1 MSEEFV
7 IREVDIQKD
16 AAKLA
21 EMWRASDDQWPG
33 TWSGGTEITPAMVM
47 EGYERERML
56 NVYVV
61 ETPEGDKIVGYCG
74 LNERQEEKGVGY
86 VDLLNVQPGYQGR
99 SLGRR
104 LLQRCIERCVEL
116 KFHLLTLHTWA
127 GNLKAVPLYKKV
139 GFFWVPDTSVWM
151 LNFMPAILTLP
162 CAQDY
167 FSRHDWYRTFK
178 RELTQEEDDERWE
191 GMKVCTY
198 HWEEGGEALTVWA
211 DREAW
216 RITAVETD
224 AFFAGAIA
232 GNIEPPK
239 GMPVM
244 IRWRFVNK
252 RSRPVTVSLVAMGT
266 EHLTLDARA
275 TATVAPGA
283 TWELERP
290 VQVSQSAPDVPGRKP
305 VPAVRTLF
313 IVDGEVLELGTGLRP
328 KPAIE
333 VSTYPEYVT
342 LSPGVSSVVSLQL
355 HSALRDA
362 VQAKVN
368 ITAAPGLSV
377 TPSAQDVEVPARGWA
392 GVPVELE
399 ATEDGVYPI
408 YVTVAFGEGMAAP
421 QRLAIFCLGPGGVLA
436 DRGEKETRL
445 ENAGLRVLLKAHGG
459 EVGLYTSESHTR
471 LGSYRERLGPPF
483 YPSEF
488 DQREFDIDVRRTGSG
503 VMAVATIDSGVYPGL
518 QLRREVHLGSGPLV
532 TVQHSLVNKGDT
544 LHEVQLNH
552 RMFTPPYE
560 HAVVTVPLKAGLV
573 QGHASDFP
581 AAEEDI
587 PKQPEALSERWIA
600 YNCERGETFGVLWQP
615 DVVENRF
622 TWAVSLVTA
631 PLRCAPRQWT
641 PGGRVFLYGG
651 TGAWRAVRQWARR
664 LAGEMETESIPM
676 TPRKVHGVTLVP
688 SPLLSLT
695 DQLDAE
701 LIVDHLRRRPLVGQV
716 DLEVPPGITV
726 EPHTFDV
733 EGAALEHPVR
743 KAVAL
748 SLAPEPRA
756 YALRAELTAQAFRD
770 RFALPVVRLGNP
782 GEVRIT
788 DDEVWWIDNGRV
800 RLAIAPDFSGAAVRW
815 EEGGVNHLLSPYP
828 EKGAFSWI
836 SPWYGGITPV
846 AFLRG
851 VDDGPPGKLDRE
863 SFTARAV
870 SVEGAQGIAWHGVRL
885 RAELQ
890 REQLRGLA
898 VTLDYV
904 TVADSNVLK
913 LVYRVHNSTTARR
926 RLSIGWTTFW
936 QPGGSSDYNTLYG
949 ADYNRRPNPWFAW
962 TAAGHWVA
970 VHNPQTGHAV
980 LLVSRYPKALA
991 MDWGKPGNHMGW
1003 ISAVT
1008 VQPQAT
1014 LTRSAYVVLCESLD
1028 AARPYEAL
1036 RELEEDPA

>member
-1 MSEEFV
+1 MSGEFV
-7 IREVDIQKD
+7 IREVNILKD
-16 AAKLA
+16 AVKLA

-33 TWSGGTEITPAMVM
+33 TWSGGAEITPAMVA
-47 EGYERERML
+47 EQYERARML

-74 LNERQEEKGVGY
+74 LNERQEERGVGY
-86 VDLLNVQPGYQGR
+86 VDLLNVQPEYQGR
-99 SLGRR
+99 SLARR
-104 LLQRCIERCVEL
+104 LLQRCIDRCIEL
-116 KFHLLTLHTWA
+116 KFHLLTLETWP

-151 LNFMPAILTLP
+151 LNFMPAILALP

-167 FSRHDWYRTFK
+167 FSHHDWYRTFK

-244 IRWRFVNK
+244 IHWRFVNK

-266 EHLTLDARA
+266 EHLELDVRA

-290 VQVSQSAPDVPGRKP
+290 VQVSQSAPDVQERKP

-328 KPAIE
+328 RPAIE
-333 VSTYPEYVT
+333 VSTAPEYVT
-342 LSPGVSSVVSLQL
+342 LSPGVTSVVSLQL
-355 HSALRDA
+355 HSYLREA

-368 ITAAPGLSV
+368 ITAAPGLRV

-399 ATEDGVYPI
+399 ATDDGVYPI
-408 YVTVAFGEGMAAP
+408 YVTVAFREGTAAP
-421 QRLAIFCLGPGGVLA
+421 RRLAIFCLGPGGVLA

-445 ENAGLRVLLKAHGG
+445 ENAGLRVLLKVHGG
-459 EVGLYTSESHTR
+459 EVGLYTPESHTH

-488 DQREFDIDVRRTGSG
+488 DQREFDIEVRRAGSG
-503 VMAVATIDSGVYPGL
+503 FTAVATIDSEVYPGL

-532 TVQHSLVNKGDT
+532 TVQHNLVNKGDAP
-544 LHEVQLNH
+544 HEVQLNH
-552 RMFTPPYE
+552 RMFTPSME
-560 HAVVTVPLKAGLV
+560 RAVITVPLKDGLV
-573 QGHASDFP
+573 QSRASDFP
-581 AAEEDI
+581 VADEDI
-587 PKQPEALSERWIA
+587 PKQPDALSERWVA
-600 YNCERGETFGVLWQP
+600 YDYDREGTFGVLWQP
-615 DVVENRF
+615 DVAEHRF
-622 TWAVSLVTA
+622 TWAVSLVTT
-631 PLRCAPRQWT
+631 PLRCTPRQWT
-641 PGGRVFLYGG
+641 PGGRFFLYGG
-651 TGAWRAVRQWARR
+651 TGAWRAVREWARR
-664 LAGEMETESIPM
+664 LAGETETEPIPT

-695 DQLDAE
+695 DQVSAE
-701 LIVDHLRRRPLVGQV
+701 LMVDNLRRRPLVGRV
-716 DLEVPPGITV
+716 GLEVPPGVTI
-726 EPHTFDV
+726 EPHAFDV
-733 EGAALEHPVR
+733 EDAALGQPVR

-770 RFALPVVRLGNP
+770 VFALPVIRLGSA
-782 GEVRIT
+782 GEVRVT
-788 DDEVWWIDNGRV
+788 DGEVWWIDNGRV
-800 RLAIAPDFSGAAVRW
+800 RLAIAPDFSGAVVRW
-815 EEGGVNHLLSPYP
+815 EERGTNHLLSPYP

-846 AFLRG
+846 AFLG
-851 VDDGPPGKLDRE
+851 GDEDFPGKLDRE
-863 SFTARAV
+863 LFTALVVR
-870 SVEGAQGIAWHGVRL
+870 VEGVQGIPWHGVRL
-885 RAELQ
+885 RAALQ
-890 REQLRGLA
+890 REQLCGLT
-898 VTLDYV
+898 VELDYL
-904 TVADSNVLK
+904 TVAGSNLLK
-913 LVYRVHNSTTARR
+913 LVYRVHNQTTARR
-926 RLSIGWTTFW
+926 RLSIGWATFW
-936 QPGGSSDYNTLYG
+936 QPGGSSDYNTLHS
-949 ADYNRRPNPWFAW
+949 ADLNRRPNPWFAW
-962 TAAGHWVA
+962 TSAGHWVA
-970 VHNPQTGHAV
+970 VHNPQTGHAA

-991 MDWGKPGNHMGW
+991 MDWGEAGNHMGW
-1003 ISAVT
+1003 FSAVT

-1028 AARPYEAL
+1028 AAKPYGAL
-1036 RELEEDPA
+1036 RELGEDPS